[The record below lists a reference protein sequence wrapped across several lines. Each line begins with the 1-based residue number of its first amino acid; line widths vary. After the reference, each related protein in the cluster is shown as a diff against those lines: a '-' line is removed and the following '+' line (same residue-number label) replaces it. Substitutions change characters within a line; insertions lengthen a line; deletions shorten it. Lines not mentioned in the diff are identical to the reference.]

1 MKINPVKLILL
12 LAIAVLIAAFFLFD
26 LDRFLTFETI
36 KQQQQAFAA
45 FYADNRLLTIGLYF
59 LIYVLVTAL
68 SLPGATVMTLAGAAL
83 LGFWPALV
91 TVSFASSIGATL
103 AFLVSRFLLR
113 DWVQGKFGAKL
124 QAINDGVEKEGA
136 FYLFTLRLIPLFPFF
151 MINLVM
157 GLTPMRAIAYY
168 VVSQVGMLPGTAV
181 YINAGTQLGQLES
194 AAGILSPALIFS
206 FALLGLFPL
215 IAKRVVDIVKRRKA
229 FQGWQKPV
237 QYDYNL
243 VVIGAGSGGLVSA
256 YIATAVK
263 AKVALIEKDKMGGD
277 CLNTGCV
284 PSKALIRSAK
294 IAAYAKRATDF
305 GFKETQV
312 DFDFSTVMERVQ
324 DVVSKVEPH
333 DSIERY
339 TSLGVECFTGAA
351 HIKTPWSVEVNGQTL
366 TTRNIVIATGA
377 WPLVPPMTGLDQVD
391 YLTSDNLWQLRENPG
406 RLVVLGGGPIGA
418 ELTQAFARL
427 GSKVTQVEMLPRIM
441 GREDPEV
448 SDYIQRKF
456 EEEGIKV
463 LTGHQAREVI
473 VEDGQKTLVC
483 VADDQE
489 VRIPFDTIL
498 VAVGRKANVSGFGLE
513 DLGVELAPTGTVAVD
528 PLLRTN
534 FPNIFAV
541 GDVAGPY
548 QFTHTASHQA
558 WYAAVNALFGD
569 LKSFKA
575 DYRVI
580 PWCTFTDPEVARVG
594 LSEEEAKQQG
604 VAYEVT
610 RYDLDDLD
618 RAIADSEDHGWI
630 KLLTKP
636 GSDKL
641 LGATIVGTHAGDLL
655 AEFVLAMKHGLGL
668 NKILGTIHT
677 YPTLAEGSKA
687 AAGIWKNSHKPE
699 KLLQWVEKFHKW
711 KRT

>member
-237 QYDYNL
+237 QYDYNM
-243 VVIGAGSGGLVSA
+243 VVIGAGAGGLVSA
-256 YIATAVK
+256 YIAAAVK

-339 TSLGVECFTGAA
+339 TSLGVECFTGEA

-366 TTRNIVIATGA
+366 TARNIVIATGA
-377 WPLVPPMTGLDQVD
+377 RPFVPPITGLDQVD

-406 RLVVLGGGPIGA
+406 RVACV
-418 ELTQAFARL
+418 FAR
-427 GSKVTQVEMLPRIM
+427 SAQ
-441 GREDPEV
+441 
-448 SDYIQRKF
+448 S
-456 EEEGIKV
+456 
-463 LTGHQAREVI
+463 
-473 VEDGQKTLVC
+473 
-483 VADDQE
+483 
-489 VRIPFDTIL
+489 
-498 VAVGRKANVSGFGLE
+498 
-513 DLGVELAPTGTVAVD
+513 
-528 PLLRTN
+528 
-534 FPNIFAV
+534 
-541 GDVAGPY
+541 
-548 QFTHTASHQA
+548 
-558 WYAAVNALFGD
+558 
-569 LKSFKA
+569 
-575 DYRVI
+575 
-580 PWCTFTDPEVARVG
+580 
-594 LSEEEAKQQG
+594 
-604 VAYEVT
+604 
-610 RYDLDDLD
+610 
-618 RAIADSEDHGWI
+618 
-630 KLLTKP
+630 
-636 GSDKL
+636 
-641 LGATIVGTHAGDLL
+641 
-655 AEFVLAMKHGLGL
+655 
-668 NKILGTIHT
+668 
-677 YPTLAEGSKA
+677 
-687 AAGIWKNSHKPE
+687 
-699 KLLQWVEKFHKW
+699 
-711 KRT
+711 